1 MVDEFALELQDYPF
15 AGVTRLEAAEG
26 QFDAEAAIETAVA
39 EWGFTEIARVP
50 WDDGLVAIGFTN
62 ADFVVE
68 RYADPV
74 VSVPRRLNGGG
85 GGTGCEDYAIVV
97 LGDLTRGFT
106 FVVVEDANDD
116 VVLEVAGEATVLP
129 AIPAADG
136 RALVF
141 IDNRDYPEFVADS
154 LSIVDAAGET
164 SPDTWEPMGMRS

>member
-1 MVDEFALELQDYPF
+1 
-15 AGVTRLEAAEG
+15 
-26 QFDAEAAIETAVA
+26 
-39 EWGFTEIARVP
+39 VP